1 MPTGAGYT
9 EVQAHWLLPNTH
21 KPLIGLTLVVTTS
34 SAEAFHLED
43 ALRFLASELTV
54 LSFPDWETLPYDLFS
69 PHQDIV
75 SQRLKTLYQL
85 PTVTSGVLVL
95 PVSTLMQR
103 LCPLSYIDQH
113 ALVIDTG
120 DTLPMHD
127 FRNKLVD
134 AGYRNVSEVT
144 EHGEFA
150 VRGSL
155 LDLFPMASDKP
166 FRIDYLDD
174 EIEAIYCFD
183 PADQIARDD
192 EKIDR
197 VELLPAREFPMDEAS
212 ITRFRQGFRQ
222 HFESSRESPVY
233 RDISNGVCLLYT
245 SPSPRDRG

>member
-1 MPTGAGYT
+1 MHHPP
-9 EVQAHWLLPNTH
+9 VLNLPSQSASPSGSAYWGRLYGSASALAIAEYAQTSDR
-21 KPLIGLTLVVTTS
+21 LTLVVTTS

-113 ALVIDTG
+113 ALVIGTG

-197 VELLPAREFPMDEAS
+197 VELLPA
-212 ITRFRQGFRQ
+212 
-222 HFESSRESPVY
+222 
-233 RDISNGVCLLYT
+233 CLLYT
-245 SPSPRDRG
+245 SDAADE